1 VTPGM
6 RRIMSPVVV
15 VIEAFDL
22 PGLRCRPDAAS
33 RWRENVHVGLCTR
46 TMGAAQITLVPPRP
60 WAVTDLVA
68 GDAESARWE
77 LDIAVRRH
85 QSDLDFGGP
94 FVRGKL
100 GDRHIGLAWGEVPND
115 GTFRLF
121 RGAKL
126 RLDAIEPALI
136 DQASRAGTHL
146 VGRIG
151 LTDAN
156 GNPRCASVRPPNI
169 AWSTA
174 GTAADDRR
182 TAVSGRE
189 A

>member
-1 VTPGM
+1 VTG
-6 RRIMSPVVV
+6 I
-15 VIEAFDL
+15 
-22 PGLRCRPDAAS
+22 
-33 RWRENVHVGLCTR
+33 
-46 TMGAAQITLVPPRP
+46 
-60 WAVTDLVA
+60 VA
-68 GDAESARWE
+68 GDAEGARWE

-85 QSDLDFGGP
+85 ASDLDFGGP

-100 GDRHIGLAWGEVPND
+100 GDRHIGLAWGEVPED

-126 RLDAIEPALI
+126 RLDSVDPALI
-136 DQASRAGTHL
+136 DQASSADAQL
-146 VGRIG
+146 VGRVG
-151 LTDAN
+151 LTDAK
-156 GNPRCASVRPPNI
+156 GNPRCASVRPPDI
-169 AWSTA
+169 GWFTT